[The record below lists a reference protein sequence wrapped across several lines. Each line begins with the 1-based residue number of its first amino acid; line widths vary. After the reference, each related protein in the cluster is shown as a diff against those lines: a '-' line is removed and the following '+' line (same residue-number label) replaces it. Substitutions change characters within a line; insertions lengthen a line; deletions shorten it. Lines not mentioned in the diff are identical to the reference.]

1 MTSPGKKLRELINGL
16 ETLQQKSLATGEIIE
31 RPELAVSFE
40 KLNDVL
46 GFKQFEALEQRFLTK
61 EQLQAKYG

>member
-1 MTSPGKKLRELINGL
+1 MTSCAVQGMIHGL
-16 ETLQQKSLATGEIIE
+16 ETLQKSLATGEIVE